1 MMRQKVARYNSF
13 KNLYFICYLE
23 NDSTK
28 SSKLLQN
35 VKYDSSTGKMY
46 EELGVTGLTM
56 PTGSVSGNPEG
67 TTGGSLNSASAAAA
81 AAAAT
86 AAALAGTDYYQNY
99 QNYPYG
105 SSNYMSSFNYGTN
118 GPVASNY
125 DRTSV

>member
-1 MMRQKVARYNSF
+1 
-13 KNLYFICYLE
+13 
-23 NDSTK
+23 
-28 SSKLLQN
+28 
-35 VKYDSSTGKMY
+35 MY
-46 EELGVTGLTM
+46 EELGATAGLNM

-67 TTGGSLNSASAAAA
+67 TSGSLNSASAAAA

-105 SSNYMSSFNYGTN
+105 SSNYMSSFNYSTN

>member
-67 TTGGSLNSASAAAA
+67 TTGSLNSASAAAA

>member
-1 MMRQKVARYNSF
+1 
-13 KNLYFICYLE
+13 
-23 NDSTK
+23 
-28 SSKLLQN
+28 
-35 VKYDSSTGKMY
+35 MY
-46 EELGVTGLTM
+46 EELGGTGLNM

-67 TTGGSLNSASAAAA
+67 TTGSLNSASAAAA

-105 SSNYMSSFNYGTN
+105 SSNYMSSFNYSTN